1 MSVISPKKIDLE
13 LVREVKRGNKA
24 AFNILVK
31 TYQKGFYGF
40 IFSMVKNH
48 NLTDDIIQE
57 AFIKA
62 YRKISTFQE
71 KSSFKSWLYRIG
83 LNQAKNELKA
93 IGSKKMVN
101 FEEVTLKVSS
111 KKTMEQKQMQEVIAK
126 VIEKLPEKQKT
137 ALTLR
142 IFENLPF
149 KEIAEIMQCPYDT
162 AKANFRHAINSLR
175 KETKALS
182 TI

>member
-1 MSVISPKKIDLE
+1 MSVRSPKQIDLE
-13 LVREVKRGNKA
+13 LVQEVKQGNKT
-24 AFNILVK
+24 AFNLLVK
-31 TYQKGFYGF
+31 NHQKGLYGF
-40 IFSMVKNH
+40 VFSMVKNH

-62 YRKISTFQE
+62 YRKISTFEE
-71 KSSFKSWLYRIG
+71 KSSFKSWLYRIA
-83 LNQAKNELKA
+83 LNQAKNELKSLS
-93 IGSKKMVN
+93 SKKMVN
-101 FEEVTLKVSS
+101 FEEVTLKVSG
-111 KKTMEQKQMQEVIAK
+111 KKPVEQKQMQEVIAK

-175 KETKALS
+175 KETKTLS
-182 TI
+182 AI